1 MKKVIALLFVL
12 VCVSSAALAE
22 CPCKKAAIEKV
33 KAAAAAQSETTT
45 ECTCGGMQGG
55 TCTCK

>member
-33 KAAAAAQSETTT
+33 KAAAAAQSASTD
-45 ECTCGGMQGG
+45 CTCGGM
-55 TCTCK
+55 

>member
-12 VCVSSAALAE
+12 VCLSSAALAE

-33 KAAAAAQSETTT
+33 KAAAAAQSASTD
-45 ECTCGGMQGG
+45 CTCGGMQGG